1 MGGGCWGV
9 VLAGVGG
16 EGFGEGCS
24 GEVKRGG
31 RVNFLFLVL
40 ID

>member
-24 GEVKRGG
+24 GGDERGG
-31 RVNFLFLVL
+31 QGQFLVL
-40 ID
+40 VVD

>member
-24 GEVKRGG
+24 VGWERS
-31 RVNFLFLVL
+31 
-40 ID
+40 